1 MQLGQERSPRIAKEA
16 DPWFLHLKLGSKRQ
30 LEPLLSRSTPRLP
43 QVQERSMLIQVL
55 GLT

>member
-1 MQLGQERSPRIAKEA
+1 MQLRQEMYLLISKEA

-30 LEPLLSRSTPRLP
+30 LEPLLPRSTPRLP